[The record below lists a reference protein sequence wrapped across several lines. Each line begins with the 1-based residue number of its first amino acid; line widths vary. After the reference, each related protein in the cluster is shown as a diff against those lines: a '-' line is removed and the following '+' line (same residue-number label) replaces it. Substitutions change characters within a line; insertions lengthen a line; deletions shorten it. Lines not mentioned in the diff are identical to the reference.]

1 MPQMTLESQRAD
13 PELLRALA
21 VRYVDY
27 HGNIANF
34 VAPYSLEFWLLRR
47 LGIEPRSR
55 PGRLA
60 GWIVQ
65 SLVLLLP
72 ALILAAITGQWA
84 DAPLLTWAIVAV
96 AWGAGATA
104 AIPLFR
110 FTSGN
115 LLSWLG
121 LIVDAGDLRRLDEW
135 QRRWYSHRVIAP
147 VSGAAALGMVLLLL
161 VLIHGSGVQV
171 PAGSLYIGV
180 CLFFWVMQD
189 ACPVFM
195 MVFEVH
201 NLSTCRHELY
211 SLSPADSVAVRQSL
225 RGYNELGAVN
235 ILFITLITFLL
246 LALLPGGSRLV
257 APLVISLVFVELVY
271 TALGTLA
278 PRFVIGNIIR
288 SRKEEEMGRLQ
299 RWLDDLLPRI
309 RELTEGE
316 YQEMGRLRETQDAIR
331 NSPENLLPLATIFRT
346 VGALLLSVLTILL
359 TAFAREWMAGLVKRF
374 VP

>member
-21 VRYVDY
+21 VQYVDY

-201 NLSTCRHELY
+201 NLSTCRHEMY